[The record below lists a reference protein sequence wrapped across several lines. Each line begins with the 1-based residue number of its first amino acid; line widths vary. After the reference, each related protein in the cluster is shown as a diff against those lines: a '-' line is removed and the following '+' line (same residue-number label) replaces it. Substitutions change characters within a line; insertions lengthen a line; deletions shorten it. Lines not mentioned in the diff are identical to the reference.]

1 MSKPCLRVVVVA
13 EYPAVRAGLRE
24 LLVRAGLEVVRE
36 FAPRDLGGG
45 GGFEPADVWVADAGD
60 AAAGLFESADAPVLI
75 LTDDLTGTVG
85 AAAEGPARGYVHRDA
100 SGEVLAAAA
109 RAVAAGMLV
118 VDPALDVG
126 DLSFGA
132 SAMRTAAAGA
142 LTDRELEVLRLV
154 TDGLPNKGIA
164 LQLGISEH
172 TVKFHVSS
180 ILGKLDVA
188 SRTEAVTE
196 AVRRGLLAL

>member
-45 GGFEPADVWVADAGD
+45 GFEPADVWVADAGD
-60 AAAGLFESADAPVLI
+60 ATAGLFESADAPVLI
-75 LTDDLTGTVG
+75 LTDDLTGTVA
-85 AAAEGPARGYVHRDA
+85 AAAEGPPGGYVHRDA

-118 VDPALDVG
+118 VDPALGVG